1 MAEMSDEVFQELFE
15 SWSKGLL
22 EVIDYQH
29 LMSLESTTTL
39 ILENNN
45 FHESTLEITLF
56 EEEENKVYL
65 RLYQLEQK
73 LVTLISISFKLIS
86 CSLCKFEMRTNQ
98 RINKL
103 EKAQERQKCYSRML
117 EK

>member
-1 MAEMSDEVFQELFE
+1 MAEMSNEVFQELFE
-15 SWSKGLL
+15 SWSKELP

-29 LMSLESTTTL
+29 LMLLESTTTL
-39 ILENNN
+39 IPKNNN
-45 FHESTLEITLF
+45 FHESTLEITPF
-56 EEEENKVYL
+56 EEEEDKVYL
-65 RLYQLEQK
+65 RLYQLEQR
-73 LVTLISISFKLIS
+73 LVTLITTSFKLIL

-103 EKAQERQKCYSRML
+103 KEAQERQKYYSRML